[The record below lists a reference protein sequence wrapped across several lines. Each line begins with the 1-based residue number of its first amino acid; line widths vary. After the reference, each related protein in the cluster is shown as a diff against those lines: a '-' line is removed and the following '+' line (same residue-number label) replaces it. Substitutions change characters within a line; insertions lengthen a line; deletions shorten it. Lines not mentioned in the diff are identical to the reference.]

1 MLPKKYRLE
10 ASYLQSIYKEGKK
23 FRGKYGMLV
32 VKTVPSIDN
41 PKFAFVVSKKIG
53 NSVQRHRMTRLLR
66 NITHECILQLN
77 LQQNIGCQYIAFKYT
92 DDYADLK
99 EDYEKQIR
107 EAFGF
112 A

>member
-1 MLPKKYRLE
+1 
-10 ASYLQSIYKEGKK
+10 
-23 FRGKYGMLV
+23 
-32 VKTVPSIDN
+32 
-41 PKFAFVVSKKIG
+41 
-53 NSVQRHRMTRLLR
+53 MTRLLR